1 MTPHRLFRL
10 LTFTLALIATAG
22 SAQAGAIYFSLTRA
36 DQELRV
42 SNIGNTTAFFPQ
54 ALRLRADGQWEVLPP
69 LHAGA
74 APADLPANQEM
85 AFQWRPVPS
94 AQETHPIVALQPVM
108 MRFFDQAGAAFGQ
121 ISFFNHPAP
130 VSAPLEAGYQ
140 DGRMVIQAPPEPRV
154 TWLLWGQGEGI
165 SPLRDPVRFTH
176 HQPAAQ
182 RIVWN
187 GKEKSR
193 SFDLGAAQPPAML
206 LHETP
211 QGMELQILAS
221 GRQGREQRAA
231 WLDAHQ
237 GFFVL
242 TLASLIAALVALL
255 IHGLRVS
262 RRKEAA

>member
-1 MTPHRLFRL
+1 MPTYRLFRF
-10 LTFTLALIATAG
+10 LTAALALFATAS

-36 DQELRV
+36 DHTLQV
-42 SNIGNTTAFFPQ
+42 TNIGNTTAFFPQ
-54 ALRLRADGQWEVLPP
+54 ALRLRADGQWEVLPL
-69 LHAGA
+69 LHTGA
-74 APADLPANQEM
+74 APTELPANQSTT
-85 AFQWRPVPS
+85 FQWRPLPS
-94 AQETHPIVALQPVM
+94 AQENHPITAMQPVM

-121 ISFFNHPAP
+121 ISFFNQPPP
-130 VSAPLEAGYQ
+130 VSQPLEAAYQ

-165 SPLRDPVRFTH
+165 SPLRDPVRFAH

-182 RIVWN
+182 RIAWT

-231 WLDAHQ
+231 WLDAHR
-237 GFFVL
+237 GLFIL
-242 TLASLIAALVALL
+242 SLASLIAALAALL
-255 IHGLRVS
+255 IHDIRS
-262 RRKEAA
+262 RRHKEAA